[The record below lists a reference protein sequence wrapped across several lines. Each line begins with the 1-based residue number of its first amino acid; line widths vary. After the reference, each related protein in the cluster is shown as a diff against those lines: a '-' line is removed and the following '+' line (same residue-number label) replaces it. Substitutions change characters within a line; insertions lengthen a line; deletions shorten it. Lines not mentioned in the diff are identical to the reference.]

1 MYKQDLYIGTY
12 EDSSLEDSPTGACL
26 TIGFVLPEEGPA
38 EYSVIN
44 PYGDDSVFHMLECR
58 RINPDDL
65 RSHFQERWNA
75 YVGTYAHEDFGTY
88 TVSIENGHVMLALQ
102 EASEKALCTPMGSG
116 QFACKWG
123 IFEFHL
129 DSSDTASYVTHKG
142 HMMTLQ
148 RIVD

>member
-1 MYKQDLYIGTY
+1 MCASPLASSFLTTGPSEYI
-12 EDSSLEDSPTGACL
+12 
-26 TIGFVLPEEGPA
+26 
-38 EYSVIN
+38 VIN
-44 PYGDDSVFHMLECR
+44 PYGDDSVFHMLECK

-65 RSHFQERWNA
+65 RLNFQERWDA

-102 EASEKALCTPMGSG
+102 EASEKTLCTPMGSG
-116 QFACKWG
+116 QFVCKWG

-129 DSSDTASYVTHKG
+129 DSGDAASYVTHKG

-148 RIVD
+148 RIVDTF